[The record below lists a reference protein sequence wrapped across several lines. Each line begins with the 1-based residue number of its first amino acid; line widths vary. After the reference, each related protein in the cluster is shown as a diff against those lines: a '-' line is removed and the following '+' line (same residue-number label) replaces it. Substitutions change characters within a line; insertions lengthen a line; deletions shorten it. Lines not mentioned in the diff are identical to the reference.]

1 MEENWIDL
9 WNKVAAAAWRTPEK
23 KKINGGKK
31 HFRRDSP
38 VRPDPLL
45 DFVLEELTGEQTF
58 LDIGAG
64 NGRWTI
70 PVAKIARNV
79 TAIEPSDSML
89 EMLRENITKA
99 ELDNIRILRGRW
111 EELNIESHDIV
122 SCTHAIYE
130 TKDFAAFIRKM
141 EETARERC
149 YLVLR
154 LPPYDGVTGELFRE
168 IHGHPYDS
176 PNAHLA
182 YNALYS
188 MGIYPNVLVEEDIHN
203 WSDDTFE
210 EAFSRAKRHLSVGE
224 TDEYDDLIRET
235 LTQRLTLRDG
245 VYIWIDGM
253 RAVLFWW
260 RPRKQGGINRR

>member
-1 MEENWIDL
+1 MTETNWIDL
-9 WNKVAAAAWRTPEK
+9 WNKVAAVTPHTTEREK
-23 KKINGGKK
+23 VTRGKK

-45 DFVLEELTGEQTF
+45 DFVLEKLTGEQTF

-70 PVAKIARNV
+70 PTAKIVRNV

-89 EMLRENITKA
+89 EMLDENISKA
-99 ELDNIRILRGRW
+99 GLDNIRVLQGRW
-111 EELNIESHDIV
+111 EEADVKPHDIV

-130 TKDFAAFIRKM
+130 TKDFAAFIGKM
-141 EETARERC
+141 ERHARERC

-154 LPPYDGVTGELFRE
+154 LPPHDGITGELFRK

-188 MGIYPNVLVEEDIHN
+188 IGIYPNVLIEEDMHN
-203 WSDDTFE
+203 WRDTTFE
-210 EAFSRAKRHLSVGE
+210 EAFSRAKRHLNIGE
-224 TDEYDDLIRET
+224 TGEHDDLIRET
-235 LTQRLTLRDG
+235 LTQRLTLHDD
-245 VYIWIDGM
+245 VYIWPDGM

-260 RPRKQGGINRR
+260 HPRK

>member
-1 MEENWIDL
+1 MDTNWIEL
-9 WNKVAAAAWRTPEK
+9 WNQVAAATPHTPERQK
-23 KKINGGKK
+23 VNRGKK

-45 DFVLEELTGEQTF
+45 DFVLEEMIGEKSF

-70 PVAKIARNV
+70 PAAKLVRNV
-79 TAIEPSDSML
+79 TAVEPSDSML
-89 EMLRENITKA
+89 EMLNENILKA
-99 ELDNIRILRGRW
+99 ELGNIRIIQGRW
-111 EELNIESHDIV
+111 EEVDVEPHDIV

-141 EETARERC
+141 ESHARKRC

-154 LPPYDGVTGELFRE
+154 LPPHDGVTGELFRK

-188 MGIYPNVLVEEDIHN
+188 MGIYPNVLVEEEMHN
-203 WSDDTFE
+203 WRDTTFE
-210 EAFSRAKRHLSVGE
+210 EAFSRAKRHLIVGE
-224 TDEYDDLIRET
+224 TSEYDALIQET
-235 LTQRLTLRDG
+235 LIQRLKLQDG
-245 VYIWIDGM
+245 VYIWPDGM
-253 RAVLFWW
+253 RGILFWW
-260 RPRKQGGINRR
+260 RPRI

>member
-1 MEENWIDL
+1 METNWIDL
-9 WNKVAAAAWRTPEK
+9 WNKVAAVTPHTTEREK
-23 KKINGGKK
+23 VTRGKK

-45 DFVLEELTGEQTF
+45 DFVLEKLTGEQTF

-70 PVAKIARNV
+70 PAAKIVRNV

-89 EMLRENITKA
+89 EMLDENISKA
-99 ELDNIRILRGRW
+99 GLNNIRVLQGRW
-111 EELNIESHDIV
+111 EEADVKPHDIV

-130 TKDFAAFIRKM
+130 TKDFAAFIGKM
-141 EETARERC
+141 ERHARERC

-154 LPPYDGVTGELFRE
+154 LPPHDGITGELFRK

-188 MGIYPNVLVEEDIHN
+188 IGIYPNVLIEEDMHN
-203 WSDDTFE
+203 WRDTTFE
-210 EAFSRAKRHLSVGE
+210 EAFSRAKRHLNIGE
-224 TDEYDDLIRET
+224 TGEHDDLIRET
-235 LTQRLTLRDG
+235 LTQRLTLHDD
-245 VYIWIDGM
+245 VYIWPDGM

-260 RPRKQGGINRR
+260 HPRK

>member
-1 MEENWIDL
+1 METNWIDL
-9 WNKVAAAAWRTPEK
+9 WNNVAVNTTHTTERQ
-23 KKINGGKK
+23 KINRGKK

-45 DFVLEELTGEQTF
+45 DFVLKELNEEQSF

-64 NGRWTI
+64 NGRWAI
-70 PVAKIARNV
+70 PAAKIASKV
-79 TAIEPSDSML
+79 TAVEPSNSML
-89 EMLRENITKA
+89 EMLHENIVKE
-99 ELDNIRILRGRW
+99 ELDNIRIVQGRW
-111 EELNIESHDIV
+111 EETDVEPHDIV

-130 TKDFAAFIRKM
+130 TKDFATFIRKM
-141 EETARERC
+141 EGRARERC

-154 LPPYDGVTGELFRE
+154 LPPHDGITGQLFQK

-188 MGIYPNVLVEEDIHN
+188 MGIYPNVLVEEEMHN
-203 WSDDTFE
+203 WSDSTFE
-210 EAFSRAKRHLSVGE
+210 EAFSRAKRHLNVRE
-224 TDEYDDLIRET
+224 TGEYDDLIRET
-235 LTQRLTLRDG
+235 LTKRLTLHG
-245 VYIWIDGM
+245 GFYIWPDGM

-260 RPRKQGGINRR
+260 HPQK

>member
-1 MEENWIDL
+1 MAMMETDWIDL
-9 WNKVAAAAWRTPEK
+9 WNQVAAAALHTPERQK
-23 KKINGGKK
+23 LNRGKK

-45 DFVLEELTGEQTF
+45 DFVLEKLTGEQSF

-70 PVAKIARNV
+70 PAAKIARNV
-79 TAIEPSDSML
+79 TAIEPSRSML
-89 EMLRENITKA
+89 EMLHENIAKA
-99 ELDNIRILRGRW
+99 GLNNVRIIQGRW
-111 EELNIESHDIV
+111 EETDIERHDIV

-141 EETARERC
+141 EGHARERC

-154 LPPYDGVTGELFRE
+154 LPPYDGITGELFRK

-188 MGIYPNVLVEEDIHN
+188 MGIYPNILVEEDMHN
-203 WSDDTFE
+203 WRDDTFD
-210 EAFSRAKRHLSVGE
+210 EAFSRAKRHLNVGV
-224 TDEYDDLIRET
+224 TDEYDDVIRET
-235 LTQRLTLRDG
+235 LTQRLTLHDG
-245 VYIWIDGM
+245 VYMWPDGM

-260 RPRKQGGINRR
+260 HPHK

>member
-1 MEENWIDL
+1 MDTNWIDL
-9 WNKVAAAAWRTPEK
+9 WNRVAAATHHTTEREK
-23 KKINGGKK
+23 VTRGKK

-45 DFVLEELTGEQTF
+45 DFVLEKLTGVQSF

-70 PVAKIARNV
+70 PVAKVARNV
-79 TAIEPSDSML
+79 TVIEPSNSML
-89 EMLRENITKA
+89 EMLRENVAKA
-99 ELDNIRILRGRW
+99 RLDNIRILQGRW
-111 EELNIESHDIV
+111 EETDIESHDIV

-130 TKDFAAFIRKM
+130 TRDFTAFIRKM

-154 LPPYDGVTGELFRE
+154 LPPHDGIIGELFWK

-188 MGIYPNVLVEEDIHN
+188 MGIYPNMLVEEDMHN
-203 WSDDTFE
+203 WKDNTFD
-210 EAFSRAKRHLSVGE
+210 EAFSRGKKHLNVE
-224 TDEYDDLIRET
+224 ATDEYDDLIRET
-235 LTQRLTLRDG
+235 LTKRLALNDG
-245 VYIWIDGM
+245 VYIWPDGM
-253 RAVLFWW
+253 RAILFWW
-260 RPRKQGGINRR
+260 NPAK